1 MPLNDFFSY
10 QIDRNDNGIIMAR
23 VSIHAQHPLFKGHF
37 PGQPVTP
44 GVALIEIIRQIISYA
59 LNKKLMLTEAREI
72 KFISAVIPTEISEL
86 DLSVEYTDSDGK
98 INTSCVISGN
108 GKVFSKLKGDF
119 SEE

>member
-10 QIDRNDNGIIMAR
+10 QIDRNDNGTILAR
-23 VSIHAQHPLFKGHF
+23 VSIQAKHPLFKGHF

-44 GVALIEIIRQIISYA
+44 GVALIEIIRQVISSA
-59 LNKKLMLTEAREI
+59 LKKKLMLTEAREI
-72 KFISAVIPTEISEL
+72 KFISAIIPTEITDL
-86 DLSVEYTDSDGK
+86 DLSIEYTVSDGK
-98 INTSCVISGN
+98 INTSCIISGN